1 MISRVNGLESQL
13 DASDPSAYD
22 GAVNEEGADASVS
35 EPYGCNEAG
44 KSVCRLE
51 LRSPG
56 VYAGGGGNMVS
67 GSYAF
72 TSPLESLVYGGGHV
86 FHGADSLDSNI
97 LTTLEVVRGEVD
109 VMTIVELPVNWPA
122 MIAV

>member
-1 MISRVNGLESQL
+1 MNE
-13 DASDPSAYD
+13 
-22 GAVNEEGADASVS
+22 GAADASVS
-35 EPYGCNEAG
+35 ELKDWYGAG
-44 KSVCRLE
+44 SSVCRLS
-51 LRSPG
+51 LRYPG